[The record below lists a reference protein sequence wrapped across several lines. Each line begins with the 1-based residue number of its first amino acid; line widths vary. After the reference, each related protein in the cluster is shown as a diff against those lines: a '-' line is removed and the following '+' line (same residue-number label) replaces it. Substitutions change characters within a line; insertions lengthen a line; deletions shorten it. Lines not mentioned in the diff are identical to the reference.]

1 VITAFFLF
9 VIYSIWFYY
18 TFPFYWIGDFIN
30 KKNLFFFGIFPWKK
44 TEREDIGFGDARRWK
59 FSLSLTHSK
68 TLSYTKREVCNF
80 NFVEIVCLDLSK
92 IPKFSLSWLELNKL
106 VSKLPSFNLKKIL
119 LGFALITYMSASL
132 SILNWVSLV
141 LSVYV
146 CVCVVTWALLFGDN
160 ESFWLVTW
168 WEDLFVNGLCFFFW
182 LK

>member
-1 VITAFFLF
+1 MKENGERRYRIWRCKKMKVLAFSHSL
-9 VIYSIWFYY
+9 
-18 TFPFYWIGDFIN
+18 
-30 KKNLFFFGIFPWKK
+30 KNSF
-44 TEREDIGFGDARRWK
+44 
-59 FSLSLTHSK
+59 
-68 TLSYTKREVCNF
+68 SYTKREVCNF

-92 IPKFSLSWLELNKL
+92 IPKFSLSWLKLNKL
-106 VSKLPSFNLKKIL
+106 VSKVPSFNLKKIL